1 MRSGTGDARW
11 DAELA
16 PADATPWEATIVD
29 EELLANLTASFKRIR
44 FFGSNAHFK
53 NYESNREYYTTEA
66 VIDGVLEFPVL
77 FVEAKWGAAC
87 ATSSTR
93 ACEPQRAHCKNL
105 TEVAV
110 DAGHWPQLDRP
121 RETNEAIA
129 RGLLEEAQEF
139 WPTEFLDSSFCEEQ
153 RGRGVMHSY
162 LSKSG
167 PLIYASPVSYR
178 L

>member
-1 MRSGTGDARW
+1 MN
-11 DAELA
+11 
-16 PADATPWEATIVD
+16 
-29 EELLANLTASFKRIR
+29 EELPAGLTASFKRTG
-44 FFGSNAHFK
+44 FFGTNAHYK
-53 NYESNREYYTTEA
+53 NHESNREYYTTEA

-105 TEVAV
+105 TDAV

-129 RGLLEEAQEF
+129 RGLLEKAKEF
-139 WPTEFLDSSFCEEQ
+139 WPAEFLDSSFCEEQ
-153 RGRGVMHSY
+153 RGRGVMHSC
-162 LSKSG
+162 LSISG